1 MSDQGTQG
9 SGPQPG
15 WYQDPSGPGYRW
27 WDGTSWTDQ
36 THPGTQQQQ
45 PAQQA
50 APAAAQT
57 QTAPAA
63 PAATSPAPAKATPKP
78 AKQKA
83 KGGSASQWL
92 NDNPLPVVL
101 VLAAILAVVVV
112 LFVL

>member
-1 MSDQGTQG
+1 MSDQMSEG

-36 THPGTQQQQ
+36 THPGTQQQEEEATTPA
-45 PAQQA
+45 PAQSPA
-50 APAAAQT
+50 APD
-57 QTAPAA
+57 A
-63 PAATSPAPAKATPKP
+63 PAATTPGAAKATPKP
-78 AKQKA
+78 AKA
-83 KGGSASQWL
+83 KKGTSSASQWL

-101 VLAAILAVVVV
+101 VLAALLAVVVV

>member
-1 MSDQGTQG
+1 MSDQMSQG

-27 WDGTSWTDQ
+27 WDGTNWTDQ

-45 PAQQA
+45 AA
-50 APAAAQT
+50 APAPAPTPA
-57 QTAPAA
+57 APAA
-63 PAATSPAPAKATPKP
+63 PAATAPTAAKSNVKP
-78 AKQKA
+78 AKPKA

-92 NDNPLPVVL
+92 NENPLPVVL